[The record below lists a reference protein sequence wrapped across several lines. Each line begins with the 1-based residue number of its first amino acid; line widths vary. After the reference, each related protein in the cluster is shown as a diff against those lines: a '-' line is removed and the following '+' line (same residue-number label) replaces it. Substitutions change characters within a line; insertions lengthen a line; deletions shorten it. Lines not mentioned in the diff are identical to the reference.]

1 MKRLILVVL
10 ALLAVGAVPAE
21 ATIVP
26 GKGMAGVKLRDC
38 ADTVRVRLGQP
49 DQTLRSEDFAGP
61 VIILVYKARGLRA
74 TFHFA
79 GSCQAPTAISTSKGQ
94 ERTASGIGKGSQL
107 RTLRAKLKGEHCTRS
122 KGRVRSCHLG
132 SFQPG
137 HVVTDVTIDSK
148 RRVSRVLVGRVID

>member
-1 MKRLILVVL
+1 VVQEGD
-10 ALLAVGAVPAE
+10 ANHFTGQYWEPPQSYRWRNAVPE
-21 ATIVP
+21 
-26 GKGMAGVKLRDC
+26 RD
-38 ADTVRVRLGQP
+38 G
-49 DQTLRSEDFAGP
+49 
-61 VIILVYKARGLRA
+61 GLRA

-79 GSCQAPTAISTSKGQ
+79 GSCQALTAISTSKGQ

-137 HVVTDVTIDSK
+137 RVVTDFSIDSK
-148 RRVSRVLVGRVID
+148 GRVSRVLVGRVID